1 MPGPLQAAADY
12 FAAQPLGA
20 APSAA
25 GHFAIQQIWYVFSC
39 FCGAEVGWGGFL
51 NFLGILLWVWEEP
64 KTKQICKEIQGRSW
78 TLKILW
84 QKSGIGS

>member
-25 GHFAIQQIWYVFSC
+25 GHFAIQQI
-39 FCGAEVGWGGFL
+39 
-51 NFLGILLWVWEEP
+51 
-64 KTKQICKEIQGRSW
+64 
-78 TLKILW
+78 
-84 QKSGIGS
+84 